1 MTEKQMRAAIV
12 GAGIGGLATALFLHR
27 RGIECQ
33 IFEQVGVLRELG
45 VGITLQTNAVKA
57 LVGLGLLPVLDAV
70 AIRSEHLYYVTRR
83 GQLVWD
89 EPRGLA
95 AGYDTPQFFIH
106 RGHLQ
111 SLLYRAV
118 LEQLPA
124 GALHLGH
131 QLTAIHQSET
141 GIELSFIDKTGASIG
156 AADADFVV
164 GADGIHSTVRATVLP
179 GEDDPRW
186 SGLVLW
192 RGATDWPQFLGGA
205 SLLIAGGVNTKF
217 VVYPI
222 GPGTQPETRLTNW
235 AAQARVAPAGSSL
248 SDRADWT
255 RPARREDLAPILA
268 RFSVPQI
275 DIHGLVGATDAFWE
289 YPMCDRDPA
298 PRWSVGR
305 ITLLGD
311 AAHPMYPMGANG
323 ASQAILDAACLTNAI
338 VSHNDVS
345 AALAAYAAE
354 RLPTTAAIIRSNRT
368 GGPEGVID
376 AVEERAPNGFED
388 VNAVL
393 AHAER
398 EAIVR
403 GYAKQGGY
411 GLETAR

>member
-1 MTEKQMRAAIV
+1 VKAIII
-12 GAGIGGLATALFLHR
+12 GAGVGGLTTALFFHS
-27 RGIECQ
+27 RGIDCELY
-33 IFEQVGVLRELG
+33 EQVPTLRELG
-45 VGITLQTNAVKA
+45 VGITLQTNAVKE
-57 LVGLGLLPVLDAV
+57 LIDLGLLPALDAV
-70 AIRSEHLYYVTRR
+70 AIGSEHLYYFTRR

-95 AGYDTPQFFIH
+95 AGYGTPQFFIH
-106 RGHLQ
+106 RGQLQ

-118 LEQLPA
+118 LERLPA
-124 GALHLGH
+124 GSLHLGH
-131 QLTAIHQSET
+131 RLEAVRQSSNGVEAT
-141 GIELSFIDKTGASIG
+141 FVDRTGAVIATARG
-156 AADADFVV
+156 DLLV
-164 GADGIHSTVRATVLP
+164 GADGIHSTVRRDVVP
-179 GEDDPRW
+179 GEGEPRW
-186 SGLVLW
+186 SGLILW
-192 RGATDWPQFLGGA
+192 RGATNWPQFFGGA
-205 SLLIAGGVNTKF
+205 SLLIAGGVSTKF

-222 GPGTQPETRLTNW
+222 GPGATPETRLTNW
-235 AAQARVAPAGSSL
+235 AAQARMAPEGSPSPH
-248 SDRADWT
+248 REDWT
-255 RPARREDLAPILA
+255 RPARREDVAPILA

-275 DIHGLVGATDAFWE
+275 DIRALVAATDVFWE

-305 ITLLGD
+305 VTLLGD

-323 ASQAILDAACLTNAI
+323 ASQAILDASCLVNAI
-338 VSHNDVS
+338 TSHDDIGD
-345 AALAAYAAE
+345 ALAAYAAE
-354 RLPTTAAIIRSNRT
+354 RLPKTAAIVRSNRT

-411 GLETAR
+411 GRERV